1 MAHNAT
7 EAIIVV
13 RDFGNGVAPEHLE
26 HIFDPF
32 YQEPGSQNERIGLG
46 LGLSIARRG
55 VQWHGGR
62 LQAENA
68 TPGLRLT
75 ATLPMNSRATPP
87 SG

>member
-1 MAHNAT
+1 
-7 EAIIVV
+7 
-13 RDFGNGVAPEHLE
+13 
-26 HIFDPF
+26 
-32 YQEPGSQNERIGLG
+32 LG